1 MAKLSISTAWV
12 ETKDIIARESRLF
25 VAVALAL
32 FVLPGLVLDVSVPSA
47 AAGELP
53 PPGPWIAVAC
63 IAVLVSLVGQL
74 AVIRLAMGPHLTVGE
89 AIRHGLRR
97 LLPYVGAVLAWMLPL
112 VVIGGL
118 LLASSATPE
127 EPSIGAALGMV
138 ALMVA
143 GIFVAV
149 RLILSSS
156 VASAETGGPIA
167 ILRRSWSM
175 TQGNWWRLFG
185 FLLMFFI
192 GAIALLIAVNSV
204 FGLIAKMMF
213 GDSGPLTLG
222 SLLVAV
228 VSQLLSGVISVG
240 FFVMLARLY
249 VQRRGLSSAGASV
262 PTTGI

>member
-1 MAKLSISTAWV
+1 MTRGMRMAKLSISTAWV
-12 ETKDIIARESRLF
+12 ETKDIIARDSRLF

-53 PPGPWIAVAC
+53 PAGPWIAVAC

-97 LLPYVGAVLAWMLPL
+97 LIPYVGAVLAWMLPL

-127 EPSIGAALGMV
+127 EPSIRAALGMV

-156 VASAETGGPIA
+156 VASAETGG
-167 ILRRSWSM
+167 
-175 TQGNWWRLFG
+175 
-185 FLLMFFI
+185 
-192 GAIALLIAVNSV
+192 AIA
-204 FGLIAKMMF
+204 
-213 GDSGPLTLG
+213 
-222 SLLVAV
+222 
-228 VSQLLSGVISVG
+228 
-240 FFVMLARLY
+240 
-249 VQRRGLSSAGASV
+249 
-262 PTTGI
+262 